1 MNRKTTKDG
10 ITILDADVVPQKHYY
25 MSDEFIIARWIF
37 VGLLALGVLA
47 AVYRIMRMWVLPA
60 KSVKAVVVDKY
71 KYDTPAPCSPTGKD
85 TTYAVIFLVNGK
97 KKRFYVF
104 RPLPMTVIG
113 LAKAVLLNIREED
126 CSALNKKGN
135 GTRGILPYG
144 VCLSYI
150 RLIHPT
156 KATVL
161 WGPRTASY
169 IASQ

>member
-71 KYDTPAPCSPTGKD
+71 KYDTPAPRSPTGKD

-97 KKRFYVF
+97 KKRFYV
-104 RPLPMTVIG
+104 LPFTYDGYRIG
-113 LAKAVLLNIREED
+113 ESGTLKYKGRRLLGFE
-126 CSALNKKGN
+126 
-135 GTRGILPYG
+135 
-144 VCLSYI
+144 
-150 RLIHPT
+150 
-156 KATVL
+156 
-161 WGPRTASY
+161 
-169 IASQ
+169 